1 MINRHSTPNSHRERN
16 FTLRRI
22 ARNRSAVAAVE
33 FAVIAPIMMLF
44 TFGLIEMGRF
54 MMVKNQAV
62 QATREGAR
70 FAVRPSA
77 DSDAVIAVVNAS
89 LRSLAINNAT
99 IELEPE
105 ILTNAEPGS
114 FVTVRVRI
122 DPDEVSWVPDFMDGT
137 IPDMVVETIMRREST
152 E

>member
-1 MINRHSTPNSHRERN
+1 M
-16 FTLRRI
+16 
-22 ARNRSAVAAVE
+22 
-33 FAVIAPIMMLF
+33 
-44 TFGLIEMGRF
+44 

-77 DSDAVIAVVNAS
+77 ESDDVIAIVNTS
-89 LRSLAINNAT
+89 LRSMAINQAT
-99 IELEPE
+99 IELEPQ
-105 ILTNAEPGS
+105 ILTNAVPGS

-122 DPDEVSWVPDFMDGT
+122 DPNDVSWVPDFMEDS
-137 IPDMVVETIMRREST
+137 IPDMVVETVMRREST

>member
-1 MINRHSTPNSHRERN
+1 MIRRRFTTPSRLNRNATRQWVRQ
-16 FTLRRI
+16 R
-22 ARNRSAVAAVE
+22 AAVAAVE

-44 TFGLIEMGRF
+44 TFGLIEMGRL

-70 FAVRPSA
+70 FAVRPNA
-77 DSDAVIAVVNAS
+77 ESDDVIAIVNTS
-89 LRSLAINNAT
+89 LRSMAINQAT

-105 ILTNAEPGS
+105 ILTNAVPGS

-122 DPDEVSWVPDFMDGT
+122 DPNDVSWVPDFMEDS
-137 IPDMVVETIMRREST
+137 IPDMVVETVMRREST